1 MEPGLRNF
9 LKTRIMFREI
19 HIDYVILAVI
29 HEASTNYYK
38 PLGPL
43 LRK

>member
-1 MEPGLRNF
+1 MELGLRSF
-9 LKTRIMFREI
+9 PKIRIMFREI
-19 HIDYVILAVI
+19 HTGYVILAVI
-29 HEASTNYYK
+29 HEVFTNYYK